1 MVETKSGMDKVLE
14 KSKTKRKWLDQIKK
28 KSHQNNKYKEH
39 GILLGVFGPND
50 DGM

>member
-1 MVETKSGMDKVLE
+1 MIGPN
-14 KSKTKRKWLDQIKK
+14 KK